1 MRSAERRV
9 NVKSA
14 SEVELESL
22 PGIGLVIAR
31 RTIDGR
37 PYRSVDDLR
46 RVRELRPKR
55 LEEIRPL
62 GSTQGAAEIKA

>member
-1 MRSAERRV
+1 MRPADRRA
-9 NVKSA
+9 NVKLV
-14 SEVELESL
+14 SEVDLESL
-22 PGIGLVIAR
+22 PGIGPVIAH

-46 RVRELRPKR
+46 RVQELRPKR